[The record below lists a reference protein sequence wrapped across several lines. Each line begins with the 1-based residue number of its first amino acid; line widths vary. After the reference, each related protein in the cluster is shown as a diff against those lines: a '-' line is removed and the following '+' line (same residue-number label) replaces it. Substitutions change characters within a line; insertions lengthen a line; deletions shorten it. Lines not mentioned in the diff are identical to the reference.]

1 MIKKTSGRQTRDG
14 AEVRRVQVTL
24 DDATIER
31 AKALG
36 KGNVSQ
42 GIRKAVASLPNDAEK
57 DERGMMAAQTT
68 EEEMNIEIR
77 EVEGITAPEI
87 EAAVSGP
94 IWAKVGRRWNTGGGG
109 FSETVW
115 SIHTAEPASAGKFA
129 TLVADS
135 PSEGPVENALTRA
148 VRYNANRGRY
158 DAFRTDPR
166 VQRVWDAVQA
176 VEPPPKGV
184 VVVRLQ

>member
-1 MIKKTSGRQTRDG
+1 
-14 AEVRRVQVTL
+14 
-24 DDATIER
+24 
-31 AKALG
+31 
-36 KGNVSQ
+36 
-42 GIRKAVASLPNDAEK
+42 
-57 DERGMMAAQTT
+57 
-68 EEEMNIEIR
+68 MNIEIR
-77 EVEGITAPEI
+77 EVEGIAAHEI

-115 SIHTAEPASAGKFA
+115 SIHTAEPAEAGKFA
-129 TLVADS
+129 TLVADG
-135 PSEGPVENALTRA
+135 PSEGPAENALTRA
-148 VRYNANRGRY
+148 VRYNANRNGRY
-158 DAFRTDPR
+158 DAFGTDPR

>member
-1 MIKKTSGRQTRDG
+1 MKQTKGRQTRDG

-31 AKALG
+31 AKMLG
-36 KGNVSQ
+36 DGNLSQ

-115 SIHTAEPASAGKFA
+115 SIHTAEPASAGKLA

-135 PSEGPVENALTRA
+135 PKNALTRA